1 MARRSRWS
9 QGIRHA
15 IHRSTVEGSEMAI
28 TDARTQGNQTPLG
41 VMAVYVYD
49 GRVIASA
56 SDFNRFTPGGCTMA
70 EAQTYRVRNALAW
83 EVVRALA
90 SPALYENL
98 SAYDCQQIVQKMK
111 GREQIIPISHA
122 DPEVQP

>member
-1 MARRSRWS
+1 MSD
-9 QGIRHA
+9 
-15 IHRSTVEGSEMAI
+15 V
-28 TDARTQGNQTPLG
+28 RTQGNQTPPG
-41 VMAVYVYD
+41 VIAVYVYD

-56 SDFNRFTPGGCTMA
+56 SDFNRSTPGGFTMA
-70 EAQTYRVRNALAW
+70 EAQTYRARDALSW

-98 SAYDCQQIVQKMK
+98 SAYDCRQIVQKMK

>member
-1 MARRSRWS
+1 MS
-9 QGIRHA
+9 HP
-15 IHRSTVEGSEMAI
+15 
-28 TDARTQGNQTPLG
+28 TQGDQTPPG

-56 SDFNRFTPGGCTMA
+56 SDFNRSAPGGFTIA
-70 EAQTYRVRNALAW
+70 EAQTYRARDALASKI
-83 EVVRALA
+83 VRALA

-98 SAYDCQQIVQKMK
+98 STYDCRQIVQKMK
-111 GREQIIPISHA
+111 GREHIIPIGHA